1 VNALPAVPAT
11 FAVSAPAYA
20 RLTVREAWIPMRDG
34 TRLAVNLFF
43 PVGLA
48 RGARLPVILEYLPY
62 RKDDWSVSR
71 DVADYSYFVR
81 RGYVAARLDVRG
93 TGRSEGRTPD
103 REYSEQEQRDGEDAI
118 AWLASRPWSNGKV
131 GMMGISWGGFNA
143 IQMAM
148 RHPPALRAIIAVDAS
163 DDLFHDDIHYIDG
176 IMHADEYELSMD
188 LQTAETRVPD
198 FPVSDAALRPRFD
211 NPPWFL
217 LYLRHQRD
225 GAFWRRAS
233 LRPDYARIRIP
244 VFMIGGFYDGYRDS
258 IPRMLAGLPGT
269 AAAIVGPWNHTFP
282 HDAEPGPAIE
292 WRATAVR
299 WWDRWLKKKP
309 NGIERMPKLTAYLR
323 DWYPPGTQR
332 ATIPGSWRSF
342 DAWPPRES
350 ASRTLYLTPERAL
363 NDTAP
368 QAQSAQ
374 ALRCV
379 PSAGAEAGF
388 WWGELTVDQRPLDAL
403 GLTYDSP
410 PLAAPAAVLGEPDAR
425 LRVTASAPLAN
436 WYVRLEDVAPDGE
449 VTLVTGAGRSGAQR
463 DAATFPLPLEPKRA
477 YALDVPLHLTSWVFA
492 PGHRIRLAVTN
503 ALWPMMWPTPFPLV
517 TTLSAG
523 GADPSRLTLP
533 LVPETGHRV
542 AFPAVTEKP
551 QLVPGVSDAGDT
563 WPGAYTVT
571 RDVVASATV
580 VRWSGA
586 DGQRF
591 PWGRESTTESLVYR
605 QADCCAERSSV
616 HGEAATTVA
625 LRQRTLTWSVV
636 LDLTSDA
643 RFFRY
648 RFVRRLTRDGARL
661 RERVWSAA
669 IRRDGQ

>member
-1 VNALPAVPAT
+1 MPAVT
-11 FAVSAPAYA
+11 APAYA
-20 RLTVREAWIPMRDG
+20 RLSVREAWIPMRDG

-43 PVGLA
+43 PDGLA
-48 RGARLPVILEYLPY
+48 PGTRLPVILEYLPY

-118 AWLASRPWSNGKV
+118 AWLASRPWSNGRV

-148 RHPPALRAIIAVDAS
+148 RHPPALRAIVAVDAS

-198 FPVSDAALRPRFD
+198 FPVSEAALRPRFD

-258 IPRMLAGLPGT
+258 IPRMLAGLPGP

-282 HDAEPGPAIE
+282 HDAVPGPAIE
-292 WRATAVR
+292 WRATAVG
-299 WWDRWLKKKP
+299 WWDHWLKGKP
-309 NGIERMPKLTAYLR
+309 NGADRLPKLMAYVR

-350 ASRTLYLTPERAL
+350 TSRTFYLEPDRAL
-363 NDTAP
+363 GDAAP
-368 QAQSAQ
+368 PAEAAQ
-374 ALRCV
+374 ALRNV

-388 WWGELTVDQRPLDAL
+388 WWGELTVDQRPLDAFC
-403 GLTYDSP
+403 LTYDSE
-410 PLAAPAAVLGEPDAR
+410 PLATPAAVLGEPDAR
-425 LRVTASAPLAN
+425 LGVSASAPLAN
-436 WYVRLEDVAPDGE
+436 WYVRLEDVAPDGS

-463 DAATFPLPLEPKRA
+463 DGATLPLPLEPGRA
-477 YALDVPLHLTSWVFA
+477 YALDLPLHLTSWVFA
-492 PGHRIRLAVTN
+492 PGHRIRLAVGN

-517 TTLSAG
+517 TTLAVG
-523 GADPSRLTLP
+523 GTDPSRLTLP
-533 LVPETGHRV
+533 LIPLNGPRP
-542 AFPAVTEKP
+542 AFPPVTERP
-551 QLVPGVSDAGDT
+551 QSVPGVSDDGDT
-563 WPGAYTVT
+563 WPGAFTVT
-571 RDVVASATV
+571 RDVVDSATI
-580 VRWSGA
+580 VRWSGT
-586 DGQRF
+586 DRQHF
-591 PWGRESTTESLVYR
+591 PWGTESTSESLVYR
-605 QADCCAERSSV
+605 QADCCSERSSV
-616 HGEAATTVA
+616 HGEAATAVA
-625 LRQRTLTWSVV
+625 LRDRTLTWSVV
-636 LDLTSDA
+636 LDVRSDA
-643 RFFRY
+643 RFFHY
-648 RFVRRLTRDGARL
+648 RFIRRLTRDGKPL
-661 RERVWSAA
+661 RERAWSAD
-669 IRRDGQ
+669 IPRDSQ